1 MDKII
6 SIDSLF
12 NYLLAREIIK
22 IHMDEKCKFYI
33 VISVFSS
40 FIYNSQS

>member
-22 IHMDEKCKFYI
+22 IHMDEKCTSCKCKFYI
-33 VISVFSS
+33 VSVSFSL
-40 FIYNSQS
+40 YL